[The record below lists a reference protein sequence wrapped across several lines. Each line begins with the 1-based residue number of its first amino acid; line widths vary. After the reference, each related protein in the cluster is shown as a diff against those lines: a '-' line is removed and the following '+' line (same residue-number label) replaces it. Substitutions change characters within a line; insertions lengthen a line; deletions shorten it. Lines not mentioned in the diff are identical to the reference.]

1 MRPATRPNLT
11 PVLGKLSGVFLSIP
25 NPVLGGVT
33 TFLFGSVVAAGIK
46 IISYIKFTR
55 KNRFILAAAGA
66 LGFGNMLVPT
76 WATFLFAD
84 VNQPGAGLQGFF
96 NSIII
101 IISTPYLIA
110 GLVASILNAI
120 IPDDEEESEIVSNPS
135 FADASLELGTRVSPQ
150 QGEKEEDYKGTEAEG
165 SRNARVHVLNA

>member
-1 MRPATRPNLT
+1 
-11 PVLGKLSGVFLSIP
+11 VLGKLSGVFLSIP

-46 IISYIKFTR
+46 IISYIPFTR
-55 KNRFILAAAGA
+55 KNRFILAASGA

-84 VNQPGAGLQGFF
+84 VNSPGAGLQGFF

-110 GLVASILNAI
+110 GLTASILNAI
-120 IPDDEEESEIVSNPS
+120 LPDDPPEQEPIEASPS
-135 FADASLELGTRVSPQ
+135 FTDASLELGTRGSPRIEE
-150 QGEKEEDYKGTEAEG
+150 EKDEDYKGVEAEG
-165 SRNARVHVLNA
+165 RRNARVQVLNA

>member
-1 MRPATRPNLT
+1 M
-11 PVLGKLSGVFLSIP
+11 SIP

-46 IISYIKFTR
+46 IISYIEFTR

-76 WATFLFAD
+76 WATYLFAD
-84 VNQPGAGLQGFF
+84 VNSPGASLQGFF

-101 IISTPYLIA
+101 VISTPYLIA

-120 IPDDEEESEIVSNPS
+120 LPDDPPSQDTIDTNPS
-135 FADASLELGTRVSPQ
+135 FDDSSLELGTRTSPQ
-150 QGEKEEDYKGTEAEG
+150 TQEKEEDYKGVEAEG
-165 SRNARVHVLNA
+165 SGSARVQVLNA